1 MGKDSVEPN
10 KTASINSVFF
20 AMGLDMS
27 WRLALSVLV
36 PIIGGVYLDKAFHTS
51 PVLLIAGFVIAIA
64 SVVVTIRRTLRLTK
78 ELPFVKHPLPHKDY
92 EDDDD

>member
-36 PIIGGVYLDKAFHTS
+36 PIIGGVYLDKAFHTA
-51 PVLLIAGFVIAIA
+51 PVLLIVGFALAILMT
-64 SVVVTIRRTLRLTK
+64 VVTIRRTLNLTK

-92 EDDDD
+92 KDDDD

>member
-10 KTASINSVFF
+10 KTASINSVFL

-27 WRLALSVLV
+27 WRLAISVLV
-36 PIIGGVYLDKAFHTS
+36 PIIGGVYLDRAFHTA
-51 PVLLIAGFVIAIA
+51 PVLLIVGFVVAIA
-64 SVVVTIRRTLRLTK
+64 SVIVTIRRTLRLTK

-92 EDDDD
+92 EDDDG

>member
-20 AMGLDMS
+20 SMGIDMS

-36 PIIGGVYLDKAFHTS
+36 PIIVGAQLDKHFNTA
-51 PVLLIAGFVIAIA
+51 PILLIVGFILAILFT
-64 SVVVTIRRTLRLTK
+64 VVTIRRTLALTK

-92 EDDDD
+92 EEDDD

>member
-10 KTASINSVFF
+10 KTASITSVFF

-36 PIIGGVYLDKAFHTS
+36 PIVGGAQLDKHFKTS
-51 PVLLIAGFVIAIA
+51 PIMLIIGFAVAILLTIF
-64 SVVVTIRRTLRLTK
+64 TIRRTLALTK

>member
-1 MGKDSVEPN
+1 MGKTSVEPD

-20 AMGLDMS
+20 AMGIDMS

-36 PIIGGVYLDKAFHTS
+36 PIIGGVYLDKVFHTS
-51 PVLLIAGFVIAIA
+51 PVLLIVGFVVAIV
-64 SVVVTIRRTLRLTK
+64 SVIITIRRTLRLSK